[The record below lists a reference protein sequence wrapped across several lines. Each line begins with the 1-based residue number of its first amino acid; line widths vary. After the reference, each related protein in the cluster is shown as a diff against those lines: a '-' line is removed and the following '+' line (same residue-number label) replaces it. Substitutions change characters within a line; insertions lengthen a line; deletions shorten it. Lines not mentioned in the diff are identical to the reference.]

1 MNKKKIVLT
10 FDYELF
16 FGKKSGTVNECLI
29 MPTEKLLEICNIYN
43 IKITFFVDV
52 LFYKKLLEVN
62 VEEAYK
68 MKEQLKLLVKEGHRI
83 ELHLHPH
90 WLDAVYKNNNWIF
103 ENYRYYRIHN
113 LDGEKIIELFLK
125 GKQILEDIAREVDKN
140 YNVIAFRAGGFC
152 IQPFDKLKKAFKE
165 SGLLIDSS
173 VVCGIKGESVA
184 HWFDFRDVPNK
195 EFYRFSDNVEIEKP
209 DGEFIEFP
217 ISTYR
222 TYIFNKI
229 IRKIKK
235 LKYKTDFKIYGDGKG
250 MSYSK
255 NLLGNLVINDMF
267 SLENVIPSFFYEL
280 CENYNKDYINI
291 ISHPKSLSSVSF
303 ANIECLIESK
313 DFLFLNIFDFY
324 KEISKKSCKNN

>member
-1 MNKKKIVLT
+1 LIKKKIVLT

-16 FGKKSGTVNECLI
+16 FGERSGSIEKCLLE
-29 MPTEKLLEICNIYN
+29 PTKKLLDVSRKNN
-43 IKITFFVDV
+43 IKMTFFVDV
-52 LFYKKLLEVN
+52 LFYQRLLEVDSDS
-62 VEEAYK
+62 ADK
-68 MKEQLKLLVKEGHRI
+68 IKKQLQLLVKNGHRI

-113 LDGEKIIELFLK
+113 LDNEKIIELFVK
-125 GKQILEDIAREVDKN
+125 GKQILEDIAREIDKN

-184 HWFDFRDVPNK
+184 HWFDFRSVPNK
-195 EFYRFSDNVEIEKP
+195 EFYRFSDNVEIEKD

-235 LKYKTDFKIYGDGKG
+235 LKYKKDFKIYGDGKG

-255 NLLGNLVINDMF
+255 NFLGNLVIDDMF

-280 CENYNKDYINI
+280 CENYNKEYINI
-291 ISHPKSLSSVSF
+291 ISHPKSLSFVSF